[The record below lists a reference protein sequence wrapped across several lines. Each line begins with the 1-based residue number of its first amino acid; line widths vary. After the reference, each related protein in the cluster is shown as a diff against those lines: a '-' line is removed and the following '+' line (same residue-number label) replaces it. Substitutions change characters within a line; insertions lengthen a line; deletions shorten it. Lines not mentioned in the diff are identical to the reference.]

1 MRRNIMVLSL
11 LAAAAL
17 LLSPVGVSAD
27 AVKEKSYLS
36 LGADLKP
43 AEKEKV
49 LSLLD
54 VEEDDLDE
62 YTVVTVT
69 NQDEHTYLD
78 DYLSPSVIGSRALS
92 SVLIEKEEKNHGIEV
107 TTKNITHCT
116 PGMYQNALTTAGI
129 TDAEV
134 VVAGPFEITGT
145 AALVGAMKAYEEM
158 SGEKISEDNKD
169 AATNELIVTGELAEE
184 LNDSEKAEQFLAF
197 IKEEVLSADIKDKEE
212 IYDLIDRCAEEMK
225 IEITESQRKEIA
237 DLMEKINGLDLDIDQ
252 LKKQASDIYDK
263 LSQMDLNTE
272 GFFDKIMAAL
282 GQFLEAI
289 RGLFN

>member
-78 DYLSPSVIGSRALS
+78 DYLSP
-92 SVLIEKEEKNHGIEV
+92 
-107 TTKNITHCT
+107 
-116 PGMYQNALTTAGI
+116 
-129 TDAEV
+129 
-134 VVAGPFEITGT
+134 
-145 AALVGAMKAYEEM
+145 
-158 SGEKISEDNKD
+158 
-169 AATNELIVTGELAEE
+169 
-184 LNDSEKAEQFLAF
+184 
-197 IKEEVLSADIKDKEE
+197 
-212 IYDLIDRCAEEMK
+212 
-225 IEITESQRKEIA
+225 
-237 DLMEKINGLDLDIDQ
+237 
-252 LKKQASDIYDK
+252 
-263 LSQMDLNTE
+263 
-272 GFFDKIMAAL
+272 
-282 GQFLEAI
+282 
-289 RGLFN
+289 

>member
-1 MRRNIMVLSL
+1 
-11 LAAAAL
+11 
-17 LLSPVGVSAD
+17 
-27 AVKEKSYLS
+27 
-36 LGADLKP
+36 
-43 AEKEKV
+43 
-49 LSLLD
+49 
-54 VEEDDLDE
+54 
-62 YTVVTVT
+62 
-69 NQDEHTYLD
+69 
-78 DYLSPSVIGSRALS
+78 
-92 SVLIEKEEKNHGIEV
+92 
-107 TTKNITHCT
+107 
-116 PGMYQNALTTAGI
+116 
-129 TDAEV
+129 
-134 VVAGPFEITGT
+134 
-145 AALVGAMKAYEEM
+145 MKAYDEM

-272 GFFDKIMAAL
+272 GFFDKIMAAI

-289 RGLFN
+289 RGLFK